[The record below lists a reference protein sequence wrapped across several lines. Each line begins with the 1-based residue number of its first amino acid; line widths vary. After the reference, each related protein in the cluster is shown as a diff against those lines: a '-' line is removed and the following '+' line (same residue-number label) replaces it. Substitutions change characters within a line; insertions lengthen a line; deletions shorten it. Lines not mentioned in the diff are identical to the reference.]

1 LPSAGVALTG
11 PADRLARLLRSGTPA
26 VVPRIVE
33 DRVVLDLRSVPPEAD
48 GQLVAAVRAA
58 TSLLSDPG

>member
-1 LPSAGVALTG
+1 V
-11 PADRLARLLRSGTPA
+11 D
-26 VVPRIVE
+26 

-48 GQLVAAVRAA
+48 GQLIAAVRAA